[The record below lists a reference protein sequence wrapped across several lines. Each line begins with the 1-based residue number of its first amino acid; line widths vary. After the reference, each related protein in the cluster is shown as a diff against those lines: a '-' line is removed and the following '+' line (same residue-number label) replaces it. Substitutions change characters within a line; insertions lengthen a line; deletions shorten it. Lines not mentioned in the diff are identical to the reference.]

1 MFSWLSIQRY
11 GQNVY
16 LFSPKKIWAIWPISI
31 RTRPVLFGTLEVMFL
46 YIDLI
51 FIKFYWWTLWKQL
64 HLIFFKKKKKKKKKK
79 NLSKNLPDYNKNIC
93 QDSASNLLTY
103 SAVLVWNELDDRA
116 NKSKLAIKDMS
127 SNKTKYSQDFSSLKA
142 KKKMFEKE
150 IDSEGVIN
158 CNLVYLSLIF

>member
-1 MFSWLSIQRY
+1 MNIVKTTSPDF
-11 GQNVY
+11 
-16 LFSPKKIWAIWPISI
+16 LF
-31 RTRPVLFGTLEVMFL
+31 L
-46 YIDLI
+46 
-51 FIKFYWWTLWKQL
+51 
-64 HLIFFKKKKKKKKKK
+64 KKKKK